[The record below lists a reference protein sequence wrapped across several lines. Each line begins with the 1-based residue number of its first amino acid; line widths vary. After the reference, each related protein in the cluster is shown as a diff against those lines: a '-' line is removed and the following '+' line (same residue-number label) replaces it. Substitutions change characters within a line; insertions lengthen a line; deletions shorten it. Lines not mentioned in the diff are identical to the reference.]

1 MGPCPSPGLWPFPLV
16 SCQGQCRSGR
26 QSTEA
31 PTHAHSDRGQFTA
44 SPGPQVSPI
53 HSSDSSFK
61 CVRLSLLVHPSI
73 RYLTVLLCIS
83 PAVHPPESVSTSGFL
98 LPHGSAASTLE
109 SLAPFQACGYTW
121 PWVAR
126 SVGLLTRVFFFFQVF
141 SKLLYPIVRGA
152 ALSVLKYMLLTF
164 QHSHEAFHLVRAPAC
179 CSEDGWVALHPPL
192 VWLEARCV
200 VSVGA

>member
-1 MGPCPSPGLWPFPLV
+1 MTWDNSLL
-16 SCQGQCRSGR
+16 SS
-26 QSTEA
+26 
-31 PTHAHSDRGQFTA
+31 
-44 SPGPQVSPI
+44 GPQVSPI

-61 CVRLSLLVHPSI
+61 CVHLSLLVHPSI
-73 RYLTVLLCIS
+73 RYLTVLLSIS
-83 PAVHPPESVSTSGFL
+83 PAVHPPESVSTSVFW
-98 LPHGSAASTLE
+98 LPHGSAALTPV

-121 PWVAR
+121 PWVAQ
-126 SVGLLTRVFFFFQVF
+126 VCGTPDQVFFFQVF

-179 CSEDGWVALHPPL
+179 CPEDGWVALHPPL
-192 VWLEARCV
+192 VWLEARRV

>member
-1 MGPCPSPGLWPFPLV
+1 MMC
-16 SCQGQCRSGR
+16 SGR